1 VHLQCGAASALHTD
15 TGVRVAY
22 APGAFRACGS
32 DLPREPRVLTGVT
45 AGWRAMEGEGWSL
58 AALAARCRAEDA
70 FALDGGPGFAR
81 ESLAPAAAPLRAF
94 LEYVEGGEAAR
105 DAAPLYVFDEALRS
119 RCFASGAAMSSEFT
133 IPPCFASDEVAAGD
147 ARRPL
152 PPSWLLAGPAG
163 SGTPVHS
170 HPLTAGW
177 CTLLSGAKLWV
188 LLPPGAPPELL
199 CVGAHNTQSEEE
211 DLSALAWM
219 LQWGGG
225 GGGGGGEGGGRAL
238 PATAVTILQ
247 RAGETVFIPAAWW
260 HCVLNLTTCT
270 ALSHSLYLA
279 RDAGLRGAAGAVVA

>member
-1 VHLQCGAASALHTD
+1 MQ
-15 TGVRVAY
+15 
-22 APGAFRACGS
+22 
-32 DLPREPRVLTGVT
+32 
-45 AGWRAMEGEGWSL
+45 GEGWSL
-58 AALAARCRAEDA
+58 RALAARCRAEDS

-81 ESLAPAAAPLRAF
+81 ESLAPAAVPMAEFAAYAL
-94 LEYVEGGEAAR
+94 GGEAAR
-105 DAAPLYVFDEALRS
+105 DAAPLYVFDEALRT
-119 RCFASGAAMSSEFT
+119 RCFASGARMNSEFS
-133 IPPCFASDEVAAGD
+133 IPECCAGDVVAAGD

-219 LQWGGG
+219 LQWGGS
-225 GGGGGGEGGGRAL
+225 GGGEGGEGGEGGGGRAL